1 MKKLTVGD
9 NSGTQRFGQCCTVV
23 RTSLAEIE
31 VGEKVLIR
39 FKDEFEVTKYR
50 CYKLASKKFKDE
62 YDKSRGR
69 YTGKFVR
76 AEEGEAND
84 E

>member
-23 RTSLAEIE
+23 RTSLAEID

-39 FKDEFEVTKYR
+39 FKDEFNVTGWR
-50 CYKLASKKFKDE
+50 CYRLASKDFRDE

-69 YTGKFVR
+69 YTGRFVR
-76 AEEGEAND
+76 AEEGEA
-84 E
+84 